1 MADIKSTATYTVE
14 ITAAELALIRRALRL
29 VNTFG
34 DTDDWTPAAALLG
47 DLEDTA

>member
-14 ITAAELALIRRALRL
+14 ITAAELALIRRALKL
-29 VNTFG
+29 VHHYG
-34 DTDDWTPAAALLG
+34 DADDWTPAVALLG